1 MDNKEYKQEV
11 LDNVSLWYG
20 FKNFNDLKKS
30 LLQGDGRIQSDYQLD
45 DIIKEAMSNYLETYF
60 KNEFNKLYDD
70 SDDHL
75 ID

>member
-11 LDNVSLWYG
+11 LDDVSLWHG

-30 LLQGDGRIQSDYQLD
+30 LLQGDGRIKNDYQLD
-45 DIIKEAMSNYLETYF
+45 DLIKEAMGNYLETYF
-60 KNEFNKLYDD
+60 KNEFNKHYED